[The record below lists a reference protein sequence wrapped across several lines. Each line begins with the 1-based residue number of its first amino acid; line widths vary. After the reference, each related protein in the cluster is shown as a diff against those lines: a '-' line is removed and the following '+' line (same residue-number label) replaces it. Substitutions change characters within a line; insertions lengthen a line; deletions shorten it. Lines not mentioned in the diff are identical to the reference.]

1 MGLSNFLRRKKED
14 KSIKSNDDKFK
25 CKHCNIFF
33 QDKEHLSRHNKKAH
47 GGKDDFMPS
56 SNPFQ
61 V

>member
-1 MGLSNFLRRKKED
+1 MRLSNFLRRKKED
-14 KSIKSNDDKFK
+14 KSIKSNDKFK

-47 GGKDDFMPS
+47 GGKDDFMPT